1 MGLTLGVY
9 VYISR
14 ENEAQGLREP
24 ETFRFMWSLKTF
36 HYILKD

>member
-1 MGLTLGVY
+1 MDLTLGVY

-24 ETFRFMWSLKTF
+24 ETFRFIQSLKRF
-36 HYILKD
+36 HYIPKD